1 MSQWYKLNIT
11 DSGPIGVGAF
21 DGPTGQAPSVNG
33 AVISSNNIFFQSA
46 STTYPGMVNT
56 TSQSFGGKKTFANQ
70 IAIQGDTSGT
80 VTINSSTGT
89 YNFTLP
95 TTVGPT
101 GQFLTSNGGGPMYWS
116 VGTTGPTGANS
127 NVTGPTGQTGSSSTV
142 TGPTGATG
150 ATSTVTGPTGATGA
164 TSTVTGPTGATGA
177 SSTVTG
183 PTGATSTVTGPT
195 GSFGPLGNVLR
206 VDSIYGNDST
216 ASIGGSPYL
225 TVNAAITAAASASG
239 CTIWILPGTYTLT
252 SGITVPS
259 GVSLRGLSTQTCTI
273 QMTSVSADTT
283 LLTMGQNTRV
293 EDLTLN
299 LTSSGHYTL
308 KGIVFGGTTSVTA
321 KLRTCVLTV
330 DNSSAIDNGTSNVYG
345 VECSGTGGLNS
356 TSFSFNCLKGSTINV
371 KSNGNGDKRGILVS
385 NSNVV
390 TTRDL
395 NVYVAAPPG
404 PTGFTGSYVGVVT
417 NDTGGTGSIQ
427 MRSTTVGTVKP
438 TGTQGYINS
447 DILQLTPS
455 IVTNPTY
462 LATPGIQ
469 IGPGTDLVT
478 KSAGGKSFSTY
489 VYPTTLFYGCK
500 GVITN
505 EKSGWL
511 WPGTVIFSNSTPK
524 YPDITLPPARYRAQQ
539 PFILSGM
546 SVSLNKSVSGNV
558 TTITACKNATTNVP
572 DGITSVA
579 VTLNDTET
587 SKSYYNTTVDF
598 NAGDFLSL
606 YFTSNSDTIEDVII
620 QVDLF

>member
-46 STTYPGMVNT
+46 STSYPGMVNT
-56 TSQSFGGKKTFANQ
+56 TSQSFAGKKTFVNQ

-116 VGTTGPTGANS
+116 EGTTGPTGANS
-127 NVTGPTGQTGSSSTV
+127 AVTGPTGASITGPTGASSTV
-142 TGPTGATG
+142 TGPTGVTG
-150 ATSTVTGPTGATGA
+150 ATSTVTGPTGAD
-164 TSTVTGPTGATGA
+164 STVTGPTGAD
-177 SSTVTG
+177 STVTG

-195 GSFGPLGNVLR
+195 GSYGPLGNVLR
-206 VDSIYGNDST
+206 VDSVYGNDST
-216 ASIGGSPYL
+216 ASISGLPYL
-225 TVNAAITAAASASG
+225 TVNAAVSAAVSG
-239 CTIWILPGTYTLT
+239 STIWILPGTYTLT
-252 SGITVPS
+252 SGITVPP
-259 GVSLRGLSTQTCTI
+259 GVSLRGLSLQTCTI
-273 QMTSVSADTT
+273 QMTGVTSNTT
-283 LLTMGQNTRV
+283 LLTMGENTRV

-308 KGIVFGGTTSVTA
+308 KGIVFGGTTSTTA

-330 DNSSAIDNGTSNVYG
+330 NNSTASDIGTSNVYG

-356 TSFSFNCLKGSTINV
+356 ASFSFNCLKGSTINV
-371 KSNGNGDKRGILVS
+371 KSNGNGDKRGILIS

-447 DILQLTPS
+447 DILQSTPS
-455 IVTNPTY
+455 IVSDPTY
-462 LATPGIQ
+462 LASPGIQ

-478 KSAGGKSFSTY
+478 KSAGGKPFSTY
-489 VYPTTLFYGCK
+489 IYPTTLFYCVLG
-500 GVITN
+500 N
-505 EKSGWL
+505 NNRSGYL
-511 WPGTVIFSNSTPK
+511 WPGTVSASGS
-524 YPDITLPPARYRAQQ
+524 YPDQTTPTARYRTQQ
-539 PFILSGM
+539 PLILSGI
-546 SVSLNKSVSGNV
+546 SASLNSAGGGASVV
-558 TTITACKNATTNVP
+558 ITACKNASTGGSLSNPTVFT
-572 DGITSVA
+572 ITLSSA
-579 VTLNDTET
+579 NLND
-587 SKSYYNTTVDF
+587 SFYNGSVDF
-598 NAGDFLSL
+598 SSGDFISIFISITGGNVTDLSVQL
-606 YFTSNSDTIEDVII
+606 DCF
-620 QVDLF
+620 

>member
-46 STTYPGMVNT
+46 STSYPGMVNT

-116 VGTTGPTGANS
+116 EGT
-127 NVTGPTGQTGSSSTV
+127 
-142 TGPTGATG
+142 
-150 ATSTVTGPTGATGA
+150 
-164 TSTVTGPTGATGA
+164 
-177 SSTVTG
+177 TG

-195 GSFGPLGNVLR
+195 GASSTVTGPTGSYGPLGNVLR
-206 VDSIYGNDST
+206 VDSVYGNDST
-216 ASIGGSPYL
+216 ASISGLPYL
-225 TVNAAITAAASASG
+225 TVNAAVSAAVSG

-252 SGITVPS
+252 SGITVPP
-259 GVSLRGLSTQTCTI
+259 GVSLRGLSLQTCTI
-273 QMTSVSADTT
+273 QMTGVTSDTT
-283 LLTMGQNTRV
+283 LLTMGENTRV

-308 KGIVFGGTTSVTA
+308 KGIVFGGTTSTTA

-330 DNSSAIDNGTSNVYG
+330 NNSTASDIGTSNVYG

-356 TSFSFNCLKGSTINV
+356 ASFSFNCLKGSTINV
-371 KSNGNGDKRGILVS
+371 KSNGNGDKRGILIS

-447 DILQLTPS
+447 DILQSTPS
-455 IVTNPTY
+455 IVSDPTY
-462 LATPGIQ
+462 LASPGIQ

-478 KSAGGKSFSTY
+478 KSAGGKPFSTY
-489 VYPTTLFYGCK
+489 IYPTTLFYCVLG
-500 GVITN
+500 N
-505 EKSGWL
+505 NNRSGYL
-511 WPGTVIFSNSTPK
+511 WPGTVSASGS
-524 YPDITLPPARYRAQQ
+524 YPDQTTPTARYRTQQ
-539 PFILSGM
+539 PLILSGI
-546 SVSLNKSVSGNV
+546 SASLNSAGGGASVV
-558 TTITACKNATTNVP
+558 ITACKNASTGGSLSNPTVFT
-572 DGITSVA
+572 ITLSSA
-579 VTLNDTET
+579 NLND
-587 SKSYYNTTVDF
+587 SFYNGSVDF
-598 NAGDFLSL
+598 SSGDFISIFISITGGNVTDLSVQL
-606 YFTSNSDTIEDVII
+606 
-620 QVDLF
+620 DLF